1 MFIQYFIYF
10 IHFLLGFVHL
20 FDSLIQ
26 VYRHESECFLG
37 GHGGFLRIGIR
48 ICQLVFL
55 IGVVNWK
62 MPMHNSATAA
72 APLSQ

>member
-1 MFIQYFIYF
+1 MFIQYFVYF

-55 IGVVNWK
+55 IGGSK
-62 MPMHNSATAA
+62 LEDAYA
-72 APLSQ
+72 